1 MLKRDLYMAAMK
13 AGNYKKVA
21 WMISA
26 FSITREGP
34 DDWKKDPYPYRI
46 VFTPT
51 GTFFVDPDNQELVKV
66 EDAPVGE
73 ALYRFREK
81 CILKTGEVP
90 NFGEGGTYEIETSY
104 GNIFFNWAVMVYAF
118 GNRIGYYNPTDKVKV
133 PYLEDQ
139 ILTRFYDNPGAGSP
153 TPLDGE
159 DPIYVRD
166 YLRFAEGMFYL
177 TSLTQLCTYGATEK
191 VLLPPPGL
199 AEFKQKLLD
208 ENRDNLHDKAT
219 IAKIDAALIAYDA
232 QYLKGDAAEN
242 FLIDDKSRSTVRR
255 KLFLM
260 AGAET
265 GLDENTVKADLIQNS
280 LLEGWDISKFPSMNN
295 SLRAGSF
302 NRGSQ
307 TQLGGVSVK
316 WLLRASSNMN
326 VTVDDCGSR
335 LGNVTLVTPENL
347 RRMVGF
353 SMVTQEGHKRIKST
367 SEAGAYLGK
376 KLIMRSPMYC
386 KLDKT
391 DYCKV
396 CVGERLTV
404 NPDGL
409 SIAVSDYGSAFLAI
423 YMKAMH
429 GKNLQLAK
437 MNLKTAIF

>member
-232 QYLKGDAAEN
+232 QYLKGDPAEN